1 MKFCPQCGATFE
13 PDACFCQECGFDKS
27 TFTDEETSASE
38 HITKSTEIQETA
50 NNSGCPKCNSA
61 IAPGDRFC
69 PECGF
74 DILTVIPEES
84 IEAEPVAAALP
95 DNTEEL
101 QPACPQ
107 CKAKITPE
115 DRFCPE
121 CGFDTS
127 TVKPEV
133 PIMSEPEAA
142 TVPVEIEELQPAC
155 PKCKARIT
163 PEDRFCPECGFDTSA
178 DKPTEKVKADTQ
190 IPDKIIEAPLHS
202 GAKAKTPISKPNTEP
217 LPITPQ
223 MAYTSAGASMPQGE
237 TTSPKRKK
245 GLLFVLLAVLGLAVV
260 AAGGWFGYEKFIKKS
275 DTVLADTTA
284 TEVAEEPVLIEE
296 PITDTVAV
304 ETVPEENGN
313 QIADAKPAAP
323 KKTTPKK
330 QQAQPKQNEPQKN
343 EPAKQDGPLKI
354 VIKPETSKTGRII
367 LSTTNNK
374 EVKSGP
380 LFNCKLKLDK
390 AFIITKIT
398 TYHHNWGKGAQPGTI
413 ALEKRKDTKGPWQ
426 ARGVAGDDGTP
437 NGKWI
442 CEPNARL
449 EEGNYK
455 VIVSDEKSWSYNSQS
470 GNKGFVVIEG
480 YEAD

>member
-1 MKFCPQCGATFE
+1 
-13 PDACFCQECGFDKS
+13 
-27 TFTDEETSASE
+27 
-38 HITKSTEIQETA
+38 
-50 NNSGCPKCNSA
+50 
-61 IAPGDRFC
+61 
-69 PECGF
+69 
-74 DILTVIPEES
+74 
-84 IEAEPVAAALP
+84 
-95 DNTEEL
+95 
-101 QPACPQ
+101 
-107 CKAKITPE
+107 
-115 DRFCPE
+115 
-121 CGFDTS
+121 
-127 TVKPEV
+127 
-133 PIMSEPEAA
+133 
-142 TVPVEIEELQPAC
+142 
-155 PKCKARIT
+155 
-163 PEDRFCPECGFDTSA
+163 
-178 DKPTEKVKADTQ
+178 
-190 IPDKIIEAPLHS
+190 
-202 GAKAKTPISKPNTEP
+202 
-217 LPITPQ
+217 
-223 MAYTSAGASMPQGE
+223 E

>member
-1 MKFCPQCGATFE
+1 KARI
-13 PDACFCQECGFDKS
+13 
-27 TFTDEETSASE
+27 TSE
-38 HITKSTEIQETA
+38 
-50 NNSGCPKCNSA
+50 
-61 IAPGDRFC
+61 DRFC

-74 DILTVIPEES
+74 DTSTAIAEEPLKAEPAAGTFPV
-84 IEAEPVAAALP
+84 EAE
-95 DNTEEL
+95 EL
-101 QPACPQ
+101 QQPACPK
-107 CKAKITPE
+107 CKARITSE

-142 TVPVEIEELQPAC
+142 TVPVEIEELQPTC
-155 PKCKARIT
+155 PKCKANLT
-163 PEDRFCPECGFDTSA
+163 TDDRFCPECGFDTLTTTQA
-178 DKPTEKVKADTQ
+178 EPEKVEPQILPETRKAP
-190 IPDKIIEAPLHS
+190 IHKEVKPE
-202 GAKAKTPISKPNTEP
+202 TPVSKPVPVSPPAPHPTGYP
-217 LPITPQ
+217 
-223 MAYTSAGASMPQGE
+223 SANASMPQVE

-245 GLLFVLLAVLGLAVV
+245 GLLFILLAVLGLAVV

-275 DTVLADTTA
+275 DTILADTTA

-426 ARGVAGDDGTP
+426 ARGLAGDDGTP